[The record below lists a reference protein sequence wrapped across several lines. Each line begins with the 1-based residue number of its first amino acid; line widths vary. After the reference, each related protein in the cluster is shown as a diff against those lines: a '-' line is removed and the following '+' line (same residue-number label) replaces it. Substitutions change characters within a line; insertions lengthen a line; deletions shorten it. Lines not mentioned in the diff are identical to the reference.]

1 MLCTSNWSPD
11 FTYSSHPLLYR
22 VAFPTDRPASTMP
35 DIVVVMGV
43 NVLILGFAVFLVFF
57 ADPAR

>member
-1 MLCTSNWSPD
+1 
-11 FTYSSHPLLYR
+11 
-22 VAFPTDRPASTMP
+22 MP